1 MKVAP
6 PFHAQ
11 KTHLLMSQTGRDGTF
26 LCTAH
31 FSDQTGVPMSRYLS
45 FSSQAAS
52 AQNEPVSRNFL
63 VYRRIRTM
71 AWYAATILLV
81 VVTGWISM
89 GMLVPS

>member
-1 MKVAP
+1 
-6 PFHAQ
+6 
-11 KTHLLMSQTGRDGTF
+11 
-26 LCTAH
+26 
-31 FSDQTGVPMSRYLS
+31 MSRYLS

-52 AQNEPVSRNFL
+52 AQDEPVSRSFL

-81 VVTGWISM
+81 IVTGWMSM